1 MIIVIKYDNYNKTRF
16 YLFVSSRGE
25 VSSIGLNV
33 FKIEPCDLV
42 STTIMNVFKLKI

>member
-33 FKIEPCDLV
+33 FKIEPCVYYDYERT
-42 STTIMNVFKLKI
+42 SI